1 MIDCDCET
9 DGSSAA
15 LVRTQRTELTLV
27 TRTAVMVTTRDW
39 SQVLCPKKGFQPF
52 SHLYDLMTKCVRT
65 SWNGE
70 L

>member
-9 DGSSAA
+9 DGSFAA
-15 LVRTQRTELTLV
+15 LLRTQRAGLTLV
-27 TRTAVMVTTRDW
+27 TRTAVTTRDW

-52 SHLYDLMTKCVRT
+52 SHLYDLMIKCVRT
-65 SWNGE
+65 SGNGK